1 MSSDLSHYSTR
12 VTAQNAIPATVKR
25 WRAGSFEFSL
35 EADAPI
41 LVMGIVNVTPDS
53 FSDGGQHFDEKRAV
67 AHAESLIVD
76 GAHILD
82 VGGESTRPGAPA
94 VDTATEIARVIPV
107 ITALAARGY
116 CVSVDTK
123 KPEVMRA
130 AIAAGACIVNDVY
143 ALRAPDAVAACAQSN
158 VGMVLMH
165 MQGEPGTMQK
175 APHYDDVVI
184 EVRDFLFERA
194 QVCEAA
200 GIARERIAIDPGFGF
215 GKTEEHNITLTRGLR
230 TLLTQGY
237 PVVAGWSRKSTL
249 GALTGRSAAS
259 ERVTASVA
267 AALACVARGARIVR
281 VHDVR
286 ETVDALKI
294 WQAMGAD

>member
-1 MSSDLSHYSTR
+1 MSSDLSHHSTR
-12 VTAQNAIPATVKR
+12 VTAQNAIPAPVKR

-53 FSDGGQHFDEKRAV
+53 FSDGGQYFDEKRAI

-130 AIAAGACIVNDVY
+130 AIAAGANIVNDVY

-175 APHYDDVVI
+175 APYYDDVVI

-194 QVCEAA
+194 QVCETA
-200 GIARERIAIDPGFGF
+200 GIARDRIAVDPGFGF
-215 GKTEEHNITLTRGLR
+215 GKTVEHNIALTRGLGA
-230 TLLTQGY
+230 LLAHGY
-237 PVVAGWSRKSTL
+237 PLVAGWSRKSTL
-249 GALTGRSAAS
+249 GVLTGRSAAS